1 MPFVQIAPKRFG
13 GFQGIGQTK
22 VTMGAYLSEGPK
34 KPRQIV
40 LRIPKAIIEEAGF
53 VVSDRR
59 TLIGLH
65 EGVGDDTGF
74 LMLYYTED
82 SRRGSSATQSIQTS
96 RHPNGEDIES
106 EQGYAVAFRFERF
119 QYYAPNEW
127 PTSSTQVN
135 HIIDNGNLIIEC
147 PEWFRPNVEKMKAEG
162 LWKEEKTEPPPPK
175 IKELEVKVPDVK
187 LNRQERRAIG
197 HKIARHLR

>member
-40 LRIPKAIIEEAGF
+40 LRIPKAIIEEAT
-53 VVSDRR
+53 SWS
-59 TLIGLH
+59 LIA
-65 EGVGDDTGF
+65 ERSSV
-74 LMLYYTED
+74 YTKESVKTQASSCCIIQKTPDED
-82 SRRGSSATQSIQTS
+82 LLRHRVQTS

-119 QYYAPNEW
+119 QYYC
-127 PTSSTQVN
+127 S
-135 HIIDNGNLIIEC
+135 
-147 PEWFRPNVEKMKAEG
+147 
-162 LWKEEKTEPPPPK
+162 
-175 IKELEVKVPDVK
+175 
-187 LNRQERRAIG
+187 
-197 HKIARHLR
+197 